1 MHCRSFLFL
10 AVVSAF
16 AVTACSNESTEPT
29 TATAAKVRIVNASSG
44 NATINAMSGS
54 TALASNLGFQ
64 NAGAASACSTVPAG
78 NQTIN
83 FTNAS
88 GASVGSASFNFQA
101 GQNYTV
107 LLYGG
112 MNGTSPSALV
122 IPDVFT
128 APTTGNMAVRFINT
142 TGTTGDIFATA
153 PGAQI
158 TGTPLVSGMTTLSS
172 TSSTTFTTVPSTNTV
187 FSMFPAGTTV
197 TSSSTPIATFTLS
210 SVPTNG
216 VSTVIF
222 TPSTSVNGPTA
233 FAVNTCQ

>member
-1 MHCRSFLFL
+1 MQYRSFLFL
-10 AVVSAF
+10 AAVSAF
-16 AVTACSNESTEPT
+16 AVTACSKESTEPT
-29 TATAAKVRIVNASSG
+29 TGTTANVRIVNASSG

-54 TALASNLGFQ
+54 TALASNLAYQ
-64 NAGAASACSTVPAG
+64 NVGAASSCSTVPAG

-88 GASVGSASFNFQA
+88 GASVGSASYNFQA

-112 MNGTSPSALV
+112 MNGTSPSTLV
-122 IPDVFT
+122 IPDQFT
-128 APTTGNMAVRFINT
+128 APTTGNMAVRFINA
-142 TGTTGDIFATA
+142 TGAAGDIYATA
-153 PGAQI
+153 PGA
-158 TGTPLVSGMTTLSS
+158 TVSGAPVVSNATTLSS
-172 TSSTTFTTVPSTNTV
+172 SYTPTWTTVPSTNT
-187 FSMFPAGTTV
+187 MFTMYTAGSTV
-197 TSSSTPIATFTLS
+197 TAASTPIGTYTLS

-222 TPSTSVNGPTA
+222 TPSLSASGPTA